1 MKGRQSLTSER
12 LPPLLLW
19 LHGHLEPTFLVGGLA
34 SACVWAKRRTP
45 KGGNKQSALLFLANN
60 NKNNINA
67 QFVME
72 YSVMPG
78 DKCYLIW
85 RNVSKNAWN
94 AVKVSEIAHAE
105 KCRKRVLFTSI
116 LLTRR
121 EAFQKFTCR
130 VWKVHVSRSKTSRM
144 NSVETSC
151 QKVCNFGSKRLFLPC
166 VVSKMTNR
174 NKMAVAWRFF

>member
-94 AVKVSEIAHAE
+94 TVNVSEIAHAE